1 MHPPTPTLLPPKT
14 GFHKREAATC
24 SQNRILTH
32 WRLVFL
38 SSYEKQ
44 HVFTPL
50 WSNQCY
56 SSIFSWFRHTG
67 CHTSAT
73 RKEISGLPLDNNTN
87 KILIKNTTFN
97 IKYLWG
103 APGWERVQTA
113 PPDTAPPLAK
123 GWPWGRR
130 RAAESLWWSYCPCEE
145 EKKIQRDGHL
155 NTGRKAFVVQR
166 FDSRRPFL
174 HMWGVEFHKL
184 KKFPNQQCNT
194 SGPSKPPAHLQQTN
208 DGPKRLVTHLYLRH
222 EKILLC

>member
-1 MHPPTPTLLPPKT
+1 MCIIHRAYGTTFRIGVSPQVAQCNPPQPPNPSKT

-50 WSNQCY
+50 WSSQCY

-73 RKEISGLPLDNNTN
+73 QKEISGLPLDNNTN
-87 KILIKNTTFN
+87 RILIKNTTFN

-130 RAAESLWWSYCPCEE
+130 RAAESLWWSYCPWEE
-145 EKKIQRDGHL
+145 EKKD
-155 NTGRKAFVVQR
+155 TE
-166 FDSRRPFL
+166 RRTSQHGEKSFCGA
-174 HMWGVEFHKL
+174 GVWLSEAVFAYVW
-184 KKFPNQQCNT
+184 
-194 SGPSKPPAHLQQTN
+194 SGIP
-208 DGPKRLVTHLYLRH
+208 
-222 EKILLC
+222 